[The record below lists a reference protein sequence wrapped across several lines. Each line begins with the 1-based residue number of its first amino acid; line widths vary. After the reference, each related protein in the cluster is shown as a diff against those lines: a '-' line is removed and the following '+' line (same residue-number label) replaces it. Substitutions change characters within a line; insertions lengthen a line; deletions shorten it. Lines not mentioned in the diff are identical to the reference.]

1 MTGFDNN
8 RFCYCYFVYIFSVCL
23 FSIYLF
29 IFLFRW
35 KTDVGTEDWSFS
47 TKLTDLSE
55 NFEDEGENGYPEL
68 EIFQVK
74 FLGCS
79 TIHAAKSEEATANTI
94 KSIITAAK
102 GEYPLIYVKQR

>member
-8 RFCYCYFVYIFSVCL
+8 RFYFCLYIFLFVCL
-23 FSIYLF
+23 FAIYLF
-29 IFLFRW
+29 IFEFRW
-35 KTDVGTEDWSFS
+35 NTDIGEDWSFA

-102 GEYPLIYVKQR
+102 GEYPLIAINK

>member
-8 RFCYCYFVYIFSVCL
+8 RFCFCFCLYFFHL
-23 FSIYLF
+23 FVRHIYLF
-29 IFLFRW
+29 VFVFRS
-35 KTDVGTEDWSFS
+35 KTDVGEDWSFA

-55 NFEDEGENGYPEL
+55 NFEDENETRYPEL

-79 TIHAAKSEEATANTI
+79 TIHAPKSEEVTANTI

-102 GEYPLIYVKQR
+102 GEYPQKQR